1 MVFLEYCSN
10 CPECNSGLIH
20 DFSKGEFLCQ
30 NCGYVVL
37 DEVNDYGPESY
48 LKILKKRIVLQE
60 LVEQ

>member
-30 NCGYVVL
+30 NCGYVNYIPL
-37 DEVNDYGPESY
+37 EIEEEND
-48 LKILKKRIVLQE
+48 
-60 LVEQ
+60 